1 MRGPVSRVL
10 SWTAI
15 YLGRALPRASSHLHR
30 DGRAGLVSLSTVLL
44 RIEFTA
50 PTCLQA
56 AGELLPRLSTLT
68 TPPQSPLASASVHR
82 PGPCPGALLAPSL
95 LPPSKA
101 CGSLRRG
108 AAWRYISVALVR
120 GFPLAGVTRYPCPVE
135 PGLSSR
141 TGFRPVRA
149 AARPAARTFYPARR
163 HKSIRIPPPGA
174 PRANKV
180 IVFAP
185 PWGYNQAVRGELY
198 DS

>member
-82 PGPCPGALLAPSL
+82 PWPCPGASLAPSL
-95 LPPSKA
+95 LPRRKPAALS
-101 CGSLRRG
+101 GGGLRGGISLLHLSEG
-108 AAWRYISVALVR
+108 FPWRVLPVIPALWSPDFPHAR
-120 GFPLAGVTRYPCPVE
+120 AFALYARPPGPLPEHFTPLAGTSQYA
-135 PGLSSR
+135 
-141 TGFRPVRA
+141 FRPRGRRA
-149 AARPAARTFYPARR
+149 QI
-163 HKSIRIPPPGA
+163 K
-174 PRANKV
+174 
-180 IVFAP
+180 
-185 PWGYNQAVRGELY
+185 
-198 DS
+198 